1 MKKGTKR
8 VLWGIGIAAVI
19 ELARRWLNMPPEK
32 YSRDWIKGLSD
43 SEWEIEREI
52 VRKNSCNS
60 NLSIPE
66 ITRWERIRHL
76 FDEVMS
82 ERKWNGRT
90 PTAPSY
96 PREHGHNLYK
106 PD

>member
-1 MKKGTKR
+1 MNNVFKKILIG
-8 VLWGIGIAAVI
+8 LGIAAGVDAI
-19 ELARRWLNMPPEK
+19 RRLLNMPPEK
-32 YSRDWIKGLSD
+32 YSREWIQSLTDEQWGV
-43 SEWEIEREI
+43 EREI
-52 VRKNSCNS
+52 VRINSCNS
-60 NLSIPE
+60 SLSDSE

-76 FDEVMS
+76 FDEVWS
-82 ERKWNGRT
+82 ERKWAGRK